1 MEVDLTYFFIIII
14 IYLRTL
20 SVGNDKKRNLRPMHT
35 SNVENGAVLEFTR
48 FTFAM
53 IHVKIYSIMLIFIT
67 HLLTFVN
74 YVDVHR

>member
-1 MEVDLTYFFIIII
+1 M
-14 IYLRTL
+14 
-20 SVGNDKKRNLRPMHT
+20 GNDKKRNLRPMHI

-53 IHVKIYSIMLIFIT
+53 IHVKIFSIVLIFIT

-74 YVDVHR
+74 YVDLHR